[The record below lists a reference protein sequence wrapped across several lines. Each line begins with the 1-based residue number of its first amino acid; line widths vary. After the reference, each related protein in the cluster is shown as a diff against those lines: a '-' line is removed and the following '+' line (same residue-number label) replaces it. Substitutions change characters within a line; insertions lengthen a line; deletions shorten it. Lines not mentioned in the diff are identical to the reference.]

1 MAPERLPDGG
11 DSAVEITEAQRSG
24 VMGPGLRE
32 AAGPQVRGQA
42 QPRGGGV
49 VMAALL
55 QVIS

>member
-1 MAPERLPDGG
+1 MAPEGLPDGG
-11 DSAVEITEAQRSG
+11 DSAVEVTEAQRSG

-42 QPRGGGV
+42 QPRGAG

>member
-11 DSAVEITEAQRSG
+11 DSAVEVTEAQRSG

-42 QPRGGGV
+42 QPRGAG